1 MANYFEFVSKY
12 KDCGLPLPQP
22 ATPGSAG
29 LDLRAVEDTIIPPFM
44 SKYGQYPKG
53 EANTLEE
60 NEKNIKEI
68 NGKLTMVSTG
78 LKVHLDE
85 GYYLAITPRSSM
97 PLKQWLFI
105 GNTQAVVDRDYY
117 NNPDNEGE
125 IFIQLI
131 NMTPNPI
138 LIKKGDRIGQALYIP
153 YVLPE
158 NVKPENEARVG
169 GHGST
174 GTK

>member
-1 MANYFEFVSKY
+1 
-12 KDCGLPLPQP
+12 
-22 ATPGSAG
+22 
-29 LDLRAVEDTIIPPFM
+29 M

-53 EANTLEE
+53 DANTLEE

-68 NGKLTMVSTG
+68 DGKLTMVSTG

-138 LIKKGDRIGQALYIP
+138 LMKKGDRIGQALFIP

-174 GTK
+174 GTN

>member
-22 ATPGSAG
+22 ATPGSVG
-29 LDLRAVEDTIIPPFM
+29 LDLRAVEDTIIPPFK
-44 SKYGQYPKG
+44 SKRELYPKRDVV
-53 EANTLEE
+53 TLEE
-60 NEKNIKEI
+60 NEKIIKEI
-68 NGKLTMVSTG
+68 GGKLTMVSTG
-78 LKVHLDE
+78 LKVHLNE
-85 GYYLAITPRSSM
+85 GYYLAVTPRSSM

-105 GNTQAVVDRDYY
+105 GNTQAVVDRDYILA
-117 NNPDNEGE
+117 DNEGE

-131 NMTPNPI
+131 NMTPNPV
-138 LIKKGDRIGQALYIP
+138 LIKKGDRIGQALFIP

-158 NVKPENEARVG
+158 NVKPENKKRTG

>member
-29 LDLRAVEDTIIPPFM
+29 LDLRAAEDAIIPPFA
-44 SKYGQYPKG
+44 SKRELYPKG
-53 EANTLEE
+53 EAVTLEE
-60 NEKNIKEI
+60 NEKIIKEI
-68 NGKLTMVSTG
+68 GGKLTMVSTG

-105 GNTQAVVDRDYY
+105 GNTQAVVDRDYIQA
-117 NNPDNEGE
+117 DNEGE
-125 IFIQLI
+125 IFIQLM
-131 NMTPNPI
+131 NLTSNPI
-138 LIKKGDRIGQALYIP
+138 RIKKGDRIGQALFIP

-158 NVKPENEARVG
+158 NVKPENKVRTG

>member
-1 MANYFEFVSKY
+1 
-12 KDCGLPLPQP
+12 
-22 ATPGSAG
+22 
-29 LDLRAVEDTIIPPFM
+29 
-44 SKYGQYPKG
+44 
-53 EANTLEE
+53 
-60 NEKNIKEI
+60 
-68 NGKLTMVSTG
+68 
-78 LKVHLDE
+78 
-85 GYYLAITPRSSM
+85 M

-105 GNTQAVVDRDYY
+105 GNTQAVIDRDYIQA
-117 NNPDNEGE
+117 DNEGE

-138 LIKKGDRIGQALYIP
+138 LIKKGDRIGQALFIP